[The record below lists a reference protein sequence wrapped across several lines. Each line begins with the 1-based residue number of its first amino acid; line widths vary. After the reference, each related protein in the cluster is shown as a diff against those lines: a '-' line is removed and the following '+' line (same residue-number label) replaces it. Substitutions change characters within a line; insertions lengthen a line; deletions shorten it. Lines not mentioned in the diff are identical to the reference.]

1 MGQFNATIL
10 TEKGLS
16 LQMKAQMGIARLQF
30 TRIGIGDG
38 YASVPLETLDELV
51 NELMSLPIL
60 EIKLTGE
67 GQSQVKAAFS
77 NTGLASGIYV
87 REIGLFANDP
97 DVGEILYSVAN
108 AGSFA
113 DYLPA
118 ENGTEVIEEVINFIT
133 VIGSASDVTAIIEQ
147 KALVTVDTFEAHV
160 NDPSIHITRAE
171 FDSQIA
177 SLRNEVQLIKSTFPD
192 SFTRNLF
199 TEDLSTIND
208 IDLSRGYYNE
218 AQTRLEV

>member
-1 MGQFNATIL
+1 MGQFNGSVL
-10 TEKGLS
+10 TDVGLA
-16 LQMKAQMGIARLQF
+16 LLTKAQAGTARIQF

-38 YASVPLETLDELV
+38 YASSDLKTLTELV
-51 NELMSLPIL
+51 NETKSLPIL
-60 EIKLTGE
+60 NINITGA
-67 GQSQVKAAFS
+67 GQSQVKAVLS
-77 NTGLASGIYV
+77 NADLTTGQYV

-108 AGSFA
+108 AGSLA
-113 DYLPA
+113 DYIPPA
-118 ENGTEVIEEVINFIT
+118 GIDVVEEVISFIT
-133 VIGSASDVTAIIEQ
+133 VIGSASDVTATIEQ
-147 KALVTVDTFEAHV
+147 KALVTIDTFEAHV
-160 NDPSIHITRAE
+160 NDSSIHITRAE